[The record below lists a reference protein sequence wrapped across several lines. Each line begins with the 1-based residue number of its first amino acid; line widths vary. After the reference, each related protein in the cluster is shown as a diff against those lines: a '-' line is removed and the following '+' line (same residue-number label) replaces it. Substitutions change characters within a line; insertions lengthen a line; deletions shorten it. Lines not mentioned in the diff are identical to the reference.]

1 MFIIYLI
8 ETLEENCLLLLEGAG
23 KSFEI
28 CQSIVFFLTKPPL
41 RGNCFTRAQNTADP
55 SNLPCGGREICTSR
69 LLQLFYPSFK
79 SEGRGD

>member
-1 MFIIYLI
+1 LSSASGRSR
-8 ETLEENCLLLLEGAG
+8 EK

-28 CQSIVFFLTKPPL
+28 YQSIVFFLTKPPL

-55 SNLPCGGREICTSR
+55 SNLPYGGREICTSR

-79 SEGRGD
+79 SEGRGDDKH